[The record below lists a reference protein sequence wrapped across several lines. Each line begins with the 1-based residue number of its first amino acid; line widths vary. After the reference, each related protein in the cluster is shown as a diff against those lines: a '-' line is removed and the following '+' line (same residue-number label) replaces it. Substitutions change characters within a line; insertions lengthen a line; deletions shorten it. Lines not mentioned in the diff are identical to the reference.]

1 MILAE
6 NLTIYYDNYKAVED
20 ITFKLDSGE
29 TLLLLGPN
37 GAGKTSLLRT
47 IAGLHKSY
55 EGKLL
60 VFGKPPVEVKDLIS
74 YVPQSHSLN
83 ERVPLKAIEVVAMGA
98 LYKKGLI
105 HFNIPKSILKEA
117 EEALDFVGL
126 GEIKNKR
133 FAELSGG
140 QKQRVLLARA
150 LVSKPQLL
158 LLDEPLSALDP
169 SARVEVVSV
178 LAKIKRE
185 MGLTMI
191 ITTHDPNP
199 LTEIGDKIM
208 LINKRLIAFGAP
220 EEVLRDEIITK
231 VYGPLS
237 KAVRVGKRMYCFIGD
252 VHLHGR
258 GEV

>member
-1 MILAE
+1 VGEKLILAE

-105 HFNIPKSILKEA
+105 HFNIPRSILKEA
-117 EEALDFVGL
+117 EEALEFVGL
-126 GEIKNKR
+126 GDIKTKGLQN
-133 FAELSGG
+133 
-140 QKQRVLLARA
+140 LAVDKSRGFYWPEH
-150 LVSKPQLL
+150 SFQN
-158 LLDEPLSALDP
+158 P
-169 SARVEVVSV
+169 SFSFWMSHC
-178 LAKIKRE
+178 L
-185 MGLTMI
+185 
-191 ITTHDPNP
+191 P
-199 LTEIGDKIM
+199 
-208 LINKRLIAFGAP
+208 
-220 EEVLRDEIITK
+220 
-231 VYGPLS
+231 
-237 KAVRVGKRMYCFIGD
+237 
-252 VHLHGR
+252 
-258 GEV
+258 